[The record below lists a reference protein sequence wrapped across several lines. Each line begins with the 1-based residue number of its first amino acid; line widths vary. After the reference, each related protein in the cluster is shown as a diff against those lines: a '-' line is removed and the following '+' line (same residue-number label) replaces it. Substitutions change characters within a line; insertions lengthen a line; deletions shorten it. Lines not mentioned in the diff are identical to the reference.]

1 MIEMFIRR
9 ASFRKGFNCHQS
21 IFMMNAKNIQAA
33 QQREE
38 QARDEKLEKTRQQVK
53 ESTEFYNKDA
63 KQGSLAAKAA
73 MVAKYNE
80 KHNK

>member
-1 MIEMFIRR
+1 MD
-9 ASFRKGFNCHQS
+9 AAKSTDD
-21 IFMMNAKNIQAA
+21 MNAVGDAVLKALQDAIA
-33 QQREE
+33 E
-38 QARDEKLEKTRQQVK
+38 QTYGDPVSGQIHIV
-53 ESTEFYNKDA
+53 YNKDA